1 MRKALLLHNPQSG
14 RQRHHRR
21 IATIESVRDV
31 FRQSGIEV
39 EIATP
44 ETPDAAGERVRLAL
58 SSGVDTVFACGG
70 DGTVHQ
76 ALQALSGSEAALGVI
91 PMGTANALANDLG
104 LGRDPLRAAQLNVNS
119 RVRQVRLGRITYQS
133 AADSRDMRY
142 FILAAGVGLDAA
154 MFYQLA
160 AVAKKQL
167 GVMGY
172 YMEAFRQWG
181 MQKYPFFEIEF
192 RDLQGATRKE
202 RVTQLLAVRLNNFG
216 GVIKQLAPGA
226 SLDRDDLQLVLFKTK
241 SRFRYLR
248 FIASRLFE
256 QNWRDKHI
264 ELVHSTAICCRQI
277 QDGSAASSSRIY
289 AEADGELLGGLPA
302 EVIIAAESV
311 NLLTPQAVPKT
322 RS

>member
-1 MRKALLLHNPQSG
+1 MQKALLLHNPQSG

-21 IATIESVRDV
+21 LATIEAVRDV
-31 FRQSGIEV
+31 FQQGGVEV

-44 ETPDAAGERVRLAL
+44 DSPHAAAPHVRSAI
-58 SSGVDTVFACGG
+58 SYGIDTVIACGG

-76 ALQALSGSEAALGVI
+76 VLQTLAGTEAALGVI

-104 LGRDPLRAAQLNVNS
+104 LGQEPLRAAQLMLNS
-119 RVRQVRLGRITYQS
+119 QVRPVRLGKLTFHSS
-133 AADSRDMRY
+133 ANIEESRY

-160 AVAKKQL
+160 AVAKQQL

-172 YMEAFRQWG
+172 YFEAFRQWG
-181 MQKYPFFEIEF
+181 KQKYPFFEVEF
-192 RDLQGATRKE
+192 SDLEGTIRNE

-216 GVIKQLAPGA
+216 GIIKRLAPGA
-226 SLDRDDLQLVLFKTK
+226 SLDRSDLQLILFKTK

-256 QNWRDKHI
+256 REWQDGHI
-264 ELVHSTAICCRQI
+264 ELVHSTSAVCRALP
-277 QDGSAASSSRIY
+277 GVSRTSSERIY
-289 AEADGELLGGLPA
+289 TEADGELLGGLTA
-302 EVIIAAESV
+302 EITIAEESV
-311 NLLTPQAVPKT
+311 NLLTPLST
-322 RS
+322 RTN

>member
-14 RQRHHRR
+14 QQRHHRR
-21 IATIESVRDV
+21 LATIEAVRDV
-31 FRQSGIEV
+31 FRQSGVEV

-44 ETPDAAGERVRLAL
+44 DTPHAAAPHVRSAI
-58 SSGVDTVFACGG
+58 SNGIDTIVACGG

-76 ALQALSGSEAALGVI
+76 ALQALAGTEAVLGVI

-104 LGRDPLRAAQLNVNS
+104 LGQDPLRAAQLTLNS
-119 RVRQVRLGRITYQS
+119 RVRPVRLGKLTFQS
-133 AADSRDMRY
+133 SVNTQESRY

-160 AVAKKQL
+160 AVAKQQL

-172 YMEAFRQWG
+172 YVEALRQWSR
-181 MQKYPFFEIEF
+181 QKYPFFEVEF

-202 RVTQLLAVRLNNFG
+202 RVTQVLAVRLNNFG
-216 GVIKQLAPGA
+216 GIIKRLAPGA
-226 SLDRDDLQLVLFKTK
+226 GLDRSDLQLILFKTK

-256 QNWRDKHI
+256 REWQDRYI
-264 ELVHSTAICCRQI
+264 ELVHSTAVCCRNLE
-277 QDGSAASSSRIY
+277 DASAAASTRIY
-289 AEADGELLGGLPA
+289 TEADGELLGGLPV
-302 EVIIAAESV
+302 EITIVPESV
-311 NLLTPQAVPKT
+311 NLLMPHS
-322 RS
+322 RNN